1 MKPFIDEFLAENCRG
16 EALLSE
22 RLNRF
27 VMLRQL
33 ALMASEGQEIRA
45 GASGTDAVDLSAA
58 AGADEDVR
66 FYYASAIGTED
77 DKAWFVEL
85 TVPAR
90 ATVGT
95 KLPILVGDRVRRP
108 IPSGTIEIAG
118 KTLPFVDGQAEISYE
133 DFLGGIRNS
142 IIAVRREGA
151 TASVLGRLLFF

>member
-1 MKPFIDEFLAENCRG
+1 MQPFIDDFLAENCRG
-16 EALLSE
+16 EALLTE

-33 ALMASEGQEIRA
+33 ALMASAGNDVRA
-45 GASGTDAVDLSAA
+45 GASGPAGADLSAA
-58 AGADEDVR
+58 SGADEDVR

-95 KLPILVGDRVRRP
+95 KLTIQIGDRVRHP
-108 IPSGTIEIAG
+108 IPSGAIEIAG
-118 KTLPFVDGQAEISYE
+118 KTLAFAEGRAEIAYE
-133 DFLGGIRNS
+133 DFLSGLRNPRV
-142 IIAVRREGA
+142 AVCREGA
-151 TASVLGRLLFF
+151 AAVPGRLLFF